1 MTRRVNPALIGGFVL
16 GAVILAVIAV
26 AAFGSGQLFRDTR
39 RFISFFEGSVGGLE
53 VGGQVRFRGVEI
65 GSVRDILLDVPN
77 VRRPG
82 NDLRIAV
89 IYDVDREWIEARGGS
104 ARLDDPLDMDRL
116 LTLGI
121 RAELGTESLVTGRK
135 YIALDLDPQR
145 PVAYAPVEGVP
156 YPEIPA
162 VLTGIEGIEEEA
174 FRIISEI
181 GAVRLDSLVIVAT
194 NAFKQTGDLAASA
207 PLNAA
212 VNRLPGAVDRLNATM
227 GDFQTL
233 VSRLDST
240 VVPLSDGMRRMTEQ
254 ATRTLAQIDSTL
266 TEAVFV
272 IEGARGAVEPESP
285 MFVQFERAMVELGA
299 ASRSLRELADY
310 LERNPSALVRGRP
323 GGQ

>member
-1 MTRRVNPALIGGFVL
+1 MSRRANPALIGGFVL
-16 GAVILAVIAV
+16 GAVLLAVIAV
-26 AAFGSGQLFRDTR
+26 VAFGSGQLFRDTR

-53 VGGQVRFRGVEI
+53 VGAQVRFRGIEI
-65 GSVRDILLDVPN
+65 GAVRDILLDVPEA
-77 VRRPG
+77 RRAAT
-82 NDLRIAV
+82 DLRIAV
-89 IYDVDREWIEARGGS
+89 IYDIDREWIEARGAS
-104 ARLDDPLDMDRL
+104 VRLDDPLDIDRL

-121 RAELGTESLVTGRK
+121 HAELGTESLVTGRK

-145 PVAYAPVEGVP
+145 SVAHAPVEGVP
-156 YPEIPA
+156 YPEIPT

-194 NAFKQTGDLAASA
+194 NAFKQAGDLAASA

-212 VNRLPGAVDRLNATM
+212 VNRLPSAVERLNATM
-227 GDFQTL
+227 GDFQLL

-240 VVPLSDGMRRMTEQ
+240 VVPLSDGVRRMTEQ
-254 ATRTLAQIDSTL
+254 ATVTLAQIDSTL
-266 TEAVFV
+266 AEAVVV